1 MITPR
6 KIDDRILLQKHAVG
20 ATGKELAAYFG
31 CSPAAISKRLKRLTP
46 GPPTAI
52 DALTPK
58 QAAVVRCMAK
68 TGKSATAAVEEYYD
82 TGSRASA
89 REIASR
95 LTAIPQV
102 QLALA
107 EEMDRA
113 GLTRS
118 YRVSKLADACE
129 HPDPGIALKSL
140 DMAFR
145 LADDFPAIKSK
156 AMVVHTECSPVDLS
170 AYMS

>member
-1 MITPR
+1 MIAPR
-6 KIDDRILLQKHAVG
+6 KIDDRTLLQKHAAG

-31 CSPAAISKRLKRLTP
+31 CSQAAISKRLKRLAP
-46 GPPTAI
+46 GPPSAI

-58 QAAVVRCMAK
+58 QAAVVRCMAT
-68 TGKSATAAVEEYYD
+68 TGKSATAAVEEYYN

-95 LTAIPQV
+95 LTATPQV

-140 DMAFR
+140 DIAFR
-145 LADDFPAIKSK
+145 LADEFPAIRSNS
-156 AMVVHTECSPVDLS
+156 MVIHARCMPVDLS
-170 AYMS
+170 NYGG